1 LGGRSIDGE
10 LIQTTVVYQKATKIV
25 STLGAKTMTHVSEKT
40 PLRLQSANLI
50 LEDVRDELMIYDPER
65 NKAFCLNQTA
75 AYVWRHADGKTTVA
89 EMAKR
94 MEEELKKPADEQVV
108 LFALD
113 VLFKDGLLAPA
124 TPLPRTAQG
133 VTRRDMLQ
141 KMGVGAM
148 AIPVVTALFVSPA
161 KAHAS
166 SVAPTEGPK
175 ELPTAASQGKGGGF
189 WKWLEDLF

>member
-1 LGGRSIDGE
+1 
-10 LIQTTVVYQKATKIV
+10 
-25 STLGAKTMTHVSEKT
+25 MTHVSEKT

>member
-1 LGGRSIDGE
+1 M
-10 LIQTTVVYQKATKIV
+10 IQAN
-25 STLGAKTMTHVSEKT
+25 EKT

-75 AYVWRHADGKTTVA
+75 AYVWRHSDGKTTVA

-94 MEEELKKPADEQVV
+94 MEEDLKKPVNEQVI
-108 LFALD
+108 LFALE
-113 VLFKDGLLAPA
+113 VLFKDGLLAPG
-124 TPLPRTAQG
+124 TPLPRIAYG

-141 KMGVGAM
+141 KMGLGAM

-166 SVAPTEGPK
+166 SVAPTDGPK
-175 ELPTAASQGKGGGF
+175 DLPTAASHGKGGGL

>member
-1 LGGRSIDGE
+1 
-10 LIQTTVVYQKATKIV
+10 
-25 STLGAKTMTHVSEKT
+25 MTHVSETT
-40 PLRLQSANLI
+40 PLRLQSANLV

-65 NKAFCLNQTA
+65 NKAFCLNETA

-94 MEEELKKPADEQVV
+94 MEEDLKKPANDEVV

-161 KAHAS
+161 RAHAS

-175 ELPTAASQGKGGGF
+175 DLPAATSHGKGGGL